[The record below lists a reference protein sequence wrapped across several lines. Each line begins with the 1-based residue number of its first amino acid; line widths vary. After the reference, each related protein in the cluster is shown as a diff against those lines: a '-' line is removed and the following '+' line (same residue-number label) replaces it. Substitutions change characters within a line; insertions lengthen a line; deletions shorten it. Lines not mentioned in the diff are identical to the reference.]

1 MVSDILKD
9 FPYTSGLKERFK
21 SLLNQELLF
30 KQEQDTLLENSI
42 DLIEAGSKY
51 RLSLTLEAEGESQT
65 IEIHCDDANAL
76 VSEFRAIF
84 HSYLG
89 EDAPLY
95 KVVEK
100 RFSEKIGENLLDVVT
115 YLVMVD
121 KETYWN
127 VLVTL
132 SYLG

>member
-65 IEIHCDDANAL
+65 IEIHCDDDNAL

-95 KVVEK
+95 KVVSK
-100 RFSEKIGENLLDVVT
+100 RFSEKTSENLLDVVT